1 MMCMCPF
8 ADPLIHYVVPIGGQ
22 IELATAPFWW
32 RTGCIAW
39 IEIDSFTLRWNHPCS
54 CLLHRLFSVP
64 FFKGSRREIGY
75 ENDNLPRWLMERGK
89 KGREALLPLS
99 FPSFPAAPLFMQ
111 TLVPPQYPG
120 SRQANRV
127 TGVVLVDVA
136 GNLWKKPCAQVARS

>member
-8 ADPLIHYVVPIGGQ
+8 ADPLIHYVVPVGGQ

-32 RTGCIAW
+32 RTGFIAW

-64 FFKGSRREIGY
+64 FFKESRREIGY
-75 ENDNLPRWLMERGK
+75 ENDNLPRWLMEGGK

-99 FPSFPAAPLFMQ
+99 FPSFPAAHFSCRPLFHPNILDSVKL
-111 TLVPPQYPG
+111 TEWLG
-120 SRQANRV
+120 LFWWS
-127 TGVVLVDVA
+127 VA
-136 GNLWKKPCAQVARS
+136 GNLWKKAMCTGC